1 MHDVTLSRFV
11 FLSQLFNG
19 CAGMPYLFFN
29 ARRDSLGLS
38 TVINT
43 MYIFFYFSLCPM
55 RYLSR
60 TCETPQ
66 RHAPTTTPLPLP
78 KRRARFMQVRTS
90 HPLPNSTGPYLV
102 YGGPSTSAILF
113 YQFSLRHHRHLL
125 LLLLPILTVAAYTL
139 LPPTSPYLHA
149 IFFSLSNHVI
159 SSSGTP
165 TYAVHLRVAP
175 PPHQRRRGR
184 GGPTLTVYSST
195 YHSSGTPTFEVL
207 ERVLPGISIN
217 YLALLRH

>member
-1 MHDVTLSRFV
+1 MSKVVIGLFIASYVIVLCITFLLITIYLDMHDVTLSRFV

-78 KRRARFMQVRTS
+78 KRRARFMLVTAS
-90 HPLPNSTGPYLV
+90 NPLPNSTGPYLV
-102 YGGPSTSAILF
+102 YGDRKS
-113 YQFSLRHHRHLL
+113 
-125 LLLLPILTVAAYTL
+125 V
-139 LPPTSPYLHA
+139 
-149 IFFSLSNHVI
+149 V
-159 SSSGTP
+159 
-165 TYAVHLRVAP
+165 
-175 PPHQRRRGR
+175 
-184 GGPTLTVYSST
+184 
-195 YHSSGTPTFEVL
+195 
-207 ERVLPGISIN
+207 
-217 YLALLRH
+217 